1 MSLKKRLF
9 LNIKVVK
16 KDNNSKL
23 LKLDDDI
30 FAFACNRYS
39 FS

>member
-9 LNIKVVK
+9 LNIKVDK
-16 KDNNSKL
+16 KGNNSKPL
-23 LKLDDDI
+23 RLDNDI